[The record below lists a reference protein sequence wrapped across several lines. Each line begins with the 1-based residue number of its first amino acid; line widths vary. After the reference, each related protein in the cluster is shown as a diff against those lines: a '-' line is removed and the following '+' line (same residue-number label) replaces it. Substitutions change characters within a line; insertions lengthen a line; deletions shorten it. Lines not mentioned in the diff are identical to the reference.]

1 MTVNRRAMAW
11 MVAFGALWA
20 TVEVVAAPLLRH
32 HSPYQV
38 VWMRYAVHLLLM
50 VAIWSWRD
58 PRGLWRTRRPTYQ
71 LARSMLM
78 LGMPASWAIAMN
90 AGVPADTQMGL
101 FWLSPLLVLPLAG
114 WMLGERIGPRTWLV
128 AAVACAGSLLVH
140 PVHGV
145 AHAWLLVLPLVMAL
159 CLALYVVMTRS
170 LRTETTRANLFY
182 TALGVFAA
190 LTPAMPFVWTAPT
203 LAELGLMGVVGGLG
217 LLTLLA
223 LDRCAG
229 LAPLGVSAPLLYAQ
243 LLVIVVLQLLPT
255 HGAFHVPW
263 RMLVGALLI
272 AAALIYFWSADTRPA
287 RPPADAAS
295 AAHRF

>member
-1 MTVNRRAMAW
+1 MTVNQRAMAL

-20 TVEVVAAPLLRH
+20 SVEVVAAPLLHH

-38 VWMRYAVHLLLM
+38 VWMRYAVHLLLLL
-50 VAIWSWRD
+50 AICSWRD
-58 PRGLWRTRRPTYQ
+58 PSVLWRTGRPTYQ

-90 AGVPADTQMGL
+90 AGVPGDTQMGL
-101 FWLSPLLVLPLAG
+101 FWLSPLFVLLLAG
-114 WMLGERIGPRTWLV
+114 WMLGERIGARTWVV
-128 AAVACAGSLLVH
+128 AGVACAGSLLVH
-140 PVHGV
+140 PLHGV
-145 AHAWLLVLPLVMAL
+145 AHVWLLVLPLAMAL
-159 CLALYVVMTRS
+159 CLALYVVMTRA

-190 LTPAMPFVWTAPT
+190 LTPAMPFVWTAPSVG
-203 LAELGLMGVVGGLG
+203 ELGVMVVVGGLG

-229 LAPLGVSAPLLYAQ
+229 LAPLAVSAPLLYAQ
-243 LLVIVVLQLLPT
+243 LLVTVAVQLLPT

-263 RMLVGALLI
+263 RLLVGALLI
-272 AAALIYFWSADTRPA
+272 AAALIYFWSADAQPA
-287 RPPADAAS
+287 RSPAAS